1 MLPYKFFL
9 GLNRK
14 NFVQR
19 ELQVILTWKLF
30 PSHVLLILNRIRLS
44 FARVQIFGNDNFEC
58 KPLRFVSI
66 FVTIFFPKKKSRRV
80 AKRKI

>member
-1 MLPYKFFL
+1 M
-9 GLNRK
+9 
-14 NFVQR
+14 
-19 ELQVILTWKLF
+19 ILTWKLF

-58 KPLRFVSI
+58 KPFRFVSI